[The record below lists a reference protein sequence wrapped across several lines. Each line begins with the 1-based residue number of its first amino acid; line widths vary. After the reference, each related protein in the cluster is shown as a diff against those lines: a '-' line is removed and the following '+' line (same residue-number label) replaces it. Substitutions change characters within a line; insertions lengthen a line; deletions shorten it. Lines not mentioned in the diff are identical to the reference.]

1 MGTSSMM
8 YIENQG
14 STVLST
20 LTSKDGGPR
29 MEGRDLMAFLA
40 VPSNVESIRLALK
53 TCKFIPDQSVQVQ
66 RIANGHEWELEYMAD
81 HPDYTISTGVRL
93 LEEMASNP
101 RARRKVRS
109 WSGDMRMNDWAY
121 VVDLDEEVLEV
132 YRGMNRIPPK
142 DGERFYDGG
151 GPDAD
156 GCYPFR
162 KVAAF
167 GFSDPSS
174 CSRFVEECEG
184 IVHADGGY
192 VNPAVSFI
200 DALMRRDGPMMA
212 KALEDVLAEEGPFDT
227 ERELIDRIAVM
238 TPAVGSCETDAVLSG
253 GCADIMLSYKRRGDR
268 PILFSIAIA
277 PHDAELSDA
286 SAEQVV
292 KLRRMVER
300 DGILEAA
307 TIVGIAVRER
317 RVHVRLDTAG
327 DAVLEHIGLKLT

>member
-1 MGTSSMM
+1 MGTSSMI
-8 YIENQG
+8 YIENRG

-40 VPSNVESIRLALK
+40 VPSNVESIRLALR
-53 TCKFIPDQSVQVQ
+53 TCKVLQDQSVEVQ
-66 RIANGHEWELEYMAD
+66 RIANGHDWELEYMAD
-81 HPDYTISTGVRL
+81 HPGYAISTGVRL

-101 RARRKVRS
+101 GARRKVRS
-109 WSGDMRMNDWAY
+109 WSRDMRMNDWAY
-121 VVDLDEEVLEV
+121 VVDLDEEMLEV

-142 DGERFYDGG
+142 DDERFYDGG
-151 GPDAD
+151 QPDAD
-156 GCYPFR
+156 GYYPFR

-167 GFSDPSS
+167 GFFDPSS

-184 IVHADGGY
+184 IVNADRGY
-192 VNPAVSFI
+192 VNPSVSFV
-200 DALMRRDGPMMA
+200 DALIRRDSPMMA

-227 ERELIDRIAVM
+227 ESELIDRIAVM
-238 TPAVGSCETDAVLSG
+238 TLAVGSCETDAVLSG